1 MENNKL
7 YNVMNKVILSFC
19 ENLAELGCP
28 KDEPDAD
35 MWFRYLSPKDQ
46 LKVCKKLVKI
56 MERDSLRF
64 SAKNTSKKT
73 KKVRKIVKG
82 AKNENT

>member
-1 MENNKL
+1 MKKMKKKMIKKIINEVVL
-7 YNVMNKVILSFC
+7 TFC

-46 LKVCKKLVKI
+46 LKVSKKI
-56 MERDSLRF
+56 M
-64 SAKNTSKKT
+64 
-73 KKVRKIVKG
+73 KIIKE
-82 AKNENT
+82 NNYENT

>member
-7 YNVMNKVILSFC
+7 YKVMNKVILSFC

-56 MERDSLRF
+56 IERDSLRF
-64 SAKNTSKKT
+64 PTKNTSNESKKNSKRG
-73 KKVRKIVKG
+73 KK
-82 AKNENT
+82 